1 MTNPQQQFIAD
12 LYPAARRISEE
23 TGQSWELILAQ
34 AATETGWG
42 QKVLPGT
49 NNLYNIKADSS
60 WHGETKTFNVKE
72 YDKAGNA
79 HMSEEK
85 FRVYGSYEESLR
97 DRMAF
102 LETNPRYAK
111 AGIYDPG
118 VKGNLE
124 KEAHALQK
132 AGYATNPVYASDMIE
147 LARGPTMAAGIAL
160 AEGRGPQA
168 ASHGGVL
175 HNGARGASVTELQT
189 SLRDLGYK
197 DASGNELRPD
207 GHFGGNTEHALKT
220 FQREHG
226 LQDDGVAGPRTMSAL
241 NEAQARTISPS
252 ERPAYLTLDDPAH
265 QAYAM
270 YDQARTEIHKLDQQ
284 HGRIPTVQSD
294 QLAGSLTA
302 SAVASNMS
310 RIDYVA
316 LSDDASRIYG
326 VQGAVSS
333 PFKMVAE
340 ADVMQGLQTPMSQSS
355 QVANEHL
362 SQAASVQA
370 VQQQVDAAAQ
380 TQVQQQL
387 SGPSL

>member
-12 LYPAARRISEE
+12 MYPAARKISGE

-72 YDKAGNA
+72 YDDAGNA
-79 HMSEEK
+79 HMSDEK

-102 LETNPRYAK
+102 LESNPRYAK
-111 AGIYDPG
+111 AGVYDPG

-132 AGYATNPVYASDMIE
+132 AGYATNPDYANDMIK
-147 LARGPTMAAGIAL
+147 LAHGPTMAAGIAL
-160 AEGRGPQA
+160 AEGRDPQA
-168 ASHGGVL
+168 PSHGGVL
-175 HNGARGASVTELQT
+175 RNGARGTSVTELQT
-189 SLRDLGYK
+189 SLRDLGYR
-197 DASGNELRPD
+197 DTSGNELHPD
-207 GHFGGNTEHALKT
+207 GHFGGNTEHALKN

-226 LQDDGVAGPRTMSAL
+226 LQNDGVAGPRTMQAL
-241 NEAQARTISPS
+241 NEAQAKAMSPP

-270 YDQARTEIHKLDQQ
+270 YEQARTEVHKLDQQ
-284 HGRIPTVQSD
+284 HGRTPTVQSD

-326 VQGAVSS
+326 VQGAESS
-333 PFKMVAE
+333 PFKKVAE

-362 SQAASVQA
+362 SQAASVKA
-370 VQQQVDAAAQ
+370 AQQVETPAQ
-380 TQVQQQL
+380 TQAQQQMSGL
-387 SGPSL
+387 SR

>member
-12 LYPAARRISEE
+12 MYPAARKISEE

-60 WHGETKTFNVKE
+60 WHGETKTFHVKE

-79 HMSEEK
+79 YMSDDK

-102 LETNPRYAK
+102 LEKNPRYAN
-111 AGIYDPG
+111 AGMYDPE

-132 AGYATNPVYASDMIE
+132 AGYATNPDYASDMIE
-147 LARGPTMAAGIAL
+147 LAHGPTMAAGIAL
-160 AEGRGPQA
+160 AEGRDPHA
-168 ASHGGVL
+168 ASHGGAL
-175 HNGARGASVTELQT
+175 RNGAKGASVTELQT

-197 DASGNELRPD
+197 DASGNEIRPD
-207 GHFGGNTEHALKT
+207 GHFGGNTEYALKS
-220 FQREHG
+220 FQREYG
-226 LQDDGVAGPRTMSAL
+226 LHDDGVAGPRTSQAL
-241 NEAQARTISPS
+241 NEAQAKTMSPT
-252 ERPAYLTLDDPAH
+252 ERPAYLTLNDPAH

-270 YDQARTEIHKLDQQ
+270 YEQARAGVHKLDQE
-284 HGRIPTVQSD
+284 HGRGPTVQSD

-316 LSDDASRIYG
+316 LSDDANRIYA

-333 PFKMVAE
+333 PFKKVAE
-340 ADVMQGLQTPMSQSS
+340 ADVVQGLQTPLSQSS
-355 QVANEHL
+355 QVVNEHL
-362 SQAASVQA
+362 LQAVSLQAARQIEAPAQA
-370 VQQQVDAAAQ
+370 QGQQQP
-380 TQVQQQL
+380 

>member
-12 LYPAARRISEE
+12 LYPAARKISEE

-132 AGYATNPVYASDMIE
+132 AGYATNPGYASDMIE
-147 LARGPTMAAGIAL
+147 LAHGPTMAAGIAL
-160 AEGRGPQA
+160 AEGRGPHA
-168 ASHGGVL
+168 ASHGVL
-175 HNGARGASVTELQT
+175 RNGARGTSVTELQT

-197 DASGNELRPD
+197 DASGVELRPD
-207 GHFGGNTEHALKT
+207 GYFGGNTEHALKN

-226 LQDDGVAGPRTMSAL
+226 LQDDGVAGPRTMQAI
-241 NEAQARTISPS
+241 NETQAKAISPS
-252 ERPAYLTLDDPAH
+252 ERPAYLRLDDPNH

-270 YDQARTEIHKLDQQ
+270 YEQARIEVHKLDQQ
-284 HGRIPTVQSD
+284 HGRTPTVQSD

-316 LSDDASRIYG
+316 LSDDASRLYG

-340 ADVMQGLQTPMSQSS
+340 TAVIQGLKTPISQSS

-370 VQQQVDAAAQ
+370 VRQQVDAPAETQAQ
-380 TQVQQQL
+380 QRVG
-387 SGPSL
+387 GPSL